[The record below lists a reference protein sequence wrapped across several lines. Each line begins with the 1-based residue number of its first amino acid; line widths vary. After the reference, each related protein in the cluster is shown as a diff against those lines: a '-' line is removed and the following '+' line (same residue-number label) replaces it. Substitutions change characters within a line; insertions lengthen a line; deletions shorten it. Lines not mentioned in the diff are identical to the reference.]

1 MATQNFNKERF
12 GAECYEWAQGT
23 SLDTRLRNALYHL
36 MHVQPTLLANP
47 DTPRHVLK
55 EPLTYIRK
63 AQSAWERRLVK
74 CVNSMTAELGVPL
87 SRRRTKQEKE
97 EFSDRWASLSTE
109 ETDLTMIRPVY
120 APKDFLEVLASL
132 RNPNYDEAV

>member
-1 MATQNFNKERF
+1 MSLQTTMATQNFNKERF

-63 AQSAWERRLVK
+63 AQ
-74 CVNSMTAELGVPL
+74 
-87 SRRRTKQEKE
+87 
-97 EFSDRWASLSTE
+97 
-109 ETDLTMIRPVY
+109 VY
-120 APKDFLEVLASL
+120 RD
-132 RNPNYDEAV
+132 YDTNGYRG